1 MENGFGRRSGKFLSP
16 DELANKP
23 VITIVT
29 LKRIFGYIKPYL
41 PKMVLV
47 LILILISS
55 YMRLL
60 PVVFTGKI
68 IDEGLMKSDLNALIR
83 FIILSIGVTLAAN
96 LIGVL
101 ESYLNTWIAQNLTF
115 NLRNV
120 MFRHLQSMSHRFFT
134 ENNQGDIITRMTS
147 DISGVQQIMTGTL
160 TGIISNIITLIVA
173 VLTMAKISI
182 PMTLVGLMLI
192 PLFILPARLV
202 GKTRW
207 GLTKEAQE
215 GQDEI
220 NTILTEKMSVSGQ
233 LLVKLHNKEDFEQEN
248 YEKANRKMTDLN
260 IKETMAGRWFRV
272 AIGTFSSVGPM
283 AIYLVGGLLMIKNG
297 EAITVGDITI
307 LVALLGRIYM
317 PANSLM
323 SIQVDWIRS
332 MALFDRIF
340 QYLDIKPEIESKP
353 EAVVPDKI
361 EGNIN
366 FKNVG
371 FSYNNEKS
379 IVSNLNFKVD
389 SGKSVAI
396 VGRSGAGKSTIVN
409 LIPRL
414 FDATEG
420 SVEVDGI
427 NVKDIDLGCL
437 RSNIGMVTQDTYL
450 FNSTIRDN
458 LLYASQNATFEE
470 MVEACKKADIHDFI
484 INTANGYDTIVGN
497 RGLKLSGG
505 EKQRLSIARVL
516 LKNPS
521 IIIFDEATSSL
532 DSISESNIQREIMSL
547 ISDRTSLIIAHRLST
562 ILSADEIIVI
572 NEGRIEERG
581 THFELLSKGGLY
593 TELYET
599 QFKINDANER
609 IAG

>member
-1 MENGFGRRSGKFLSP
+1 MENGFGRRNSKFLSP
-16 DELANKP
+16 DELAEKP
-23 VITIVT
+23 IVT
-29 LKRIFGYIKPYL
+29 IPILKRIFGYIKPYL
-41 PKMVLV
+41 FKMALV
-47 LILILISS
+47 LILILVSS

-68 IDEGLMKSDLNALIR
+68 IDEGLIRNDLNALIR
-83 FIILSIGVTLAAN
+83 FIGLSIAVTLGAN

-115 NLRNV
+115 NLRNE

-160 TGIISNIITLIVA
+160 TGIISNLITLIVA
-173 VLTMAKISI
+173 IVTMARINI
-182 PMTLVGLMLI
+182 PMTIVGLLLI
-192 PLFILPARLV
+192 PLFIFPAKIV

-207 GLTKEAQE
+207 GLTREAQE
-215 GQDEI
+215 GQDKI
-220 NTILTEKMSVSGQ
+220 NTILSETMSVSGQ
-233 LLVKLHNKEDFEQEN
+233 LLVKLHNKEDFELER
-248 YEKANRKMTDLN
+248 YCTANKRMTDLN

-283 AIYLVGGLLMIKNG
+283 AIYLVGGILMIRNG
-297 EAITVGDITI
+297 ENITVGDITI
-307 LVALLGRIYM
+307 LVALLGRIDK
-317 PANSLM
+317 PANSLLGL
-323 SIQVDWIRS
+323 QVDWIRS
-332 MALFDRIF
+332 MALFNRIF
-340 QYLDIKPEIESKP
+340 QYLDIKPEVENHVNPIIP
-353 EAVVPDKI
+353 ERI

-366 FKNVG
+366 FKNVSFG
-371 FSYNNEKS
+371 YSEDRP
-379 IVSNLNFKVD
+379 IIQNLNFSVEK
-389 SGKSVAI
+389 GKSVAI

-414 FDATEG
+414 YDATVGIIEL
-420 SVEVDGI
+420 DGI
-427 NVKDIDLGCL
+427 NLKELDLGFL

-450 FNSTIRDN
+450 FNSTIKDN
-458 LLYASQNATFEE
+458 LLYANKNATFEE
-470 MVEACKKADIHDFI
+470 IVEACKKADIHDFI
-484 INTANGYDTIVGN
+484 VNTTDGYDTIVGN

-516 LKNPS
+516 LKKPS

-547 ISDRTSLIIAHRLST
+547 ISNRTSLIIAHRLST
-562 ILSADEIIVI
+562 ILSADEIIVV
-572 NEGRIEERG
+572 NEGRIAERG
-581 THFELLSKGGLY
+581 SHFELLSKGGLY

-599 QFKINDANER
+599 QFKINEEIDG